1 MVSYPE
7 IAHLVRSLAVRDES
21 VDIHFESDC
30 GRFSQTVTV
39 SRDRLGRPSAS
50 THGNSL
56 LAWARAALGRAVP
69 RAVEGP
75 ALEQQEAEEITLR
88 AFRQLSSPL
97 TQIDG
102 RWVAKAN
109 DVHPNVLFETQLRGS
124 PITESYDLDV
134 LVRVLLEVARSNSEC
149 RVEERTFL
157 SEIVSN
163 EQLIHRLSN
172 APPVTVAE
180 LAEVSTVA
188 VKQTILML
196 AWTMAY
202 ADGQLDPEEM
212 TRLTHLCRGFMLPE
226 RRVKELQLAAKL
238 SLLGRYLDS
247 VGESIDTAE
256 LREQFDEKAKR
267 WGVCE
272 ENLGKLRAWYPQ
284 HFPDDAMNA

>member
-1 MVSYPE
+1 MVSYPD
-7 IAHLVRSLAVRDES
+7 IAHLVRSRAVREDS
-21 VDIHFESDC
+21 VDVHFESDC
-30 GRFSQTVTV
+30 GKFSQIVTV
-39 SRDRLGRPSAS
+39 SRDPQGGLCAS
-50 THGNSL
+50 GEGNPL
-56 LAWARAALGRAVP
+56 LAWVRSALGRAVP
-69 RAVEGP
+69 QAPHGP
-75 ALEQQEAEEITLR
+75 VLDQGELERTTLQ
-88 AFRQLSSPL
+88 AFHQLSTPL

-124 PITESYDLDV
+124 PITEPYDLDV

-149 RVEERTFL
+149 RVEERSFL
-157 SEIVSN
+157 LEVVSD
-163 EQLIHRLSN
+163 EKLINRLSN

-180 LAEVSTVA
+180 LAEVSSVA
-188 VKQTILML
+188 AKQTILML

-247 VGESIDTAE
+247 VGESIDPAV
-256 LREQFDEKAKR
+256 LREHFDERAKR

-284 HFPDDAMNA
+284 HFPDDAMNV